1 MTYHDGRT
9 SVFRGNDKS
18 PNRTPL
24 LRGFSFVR
32 LADWVVSFL
41 ESKGIDHAF
50 TVSGGGSIFL
60 CDALATAK
68 RMKYVSCH
76 HEQAAAMAAEAYG
89 RARTGLGLCVVTSG
103 PGGTNAITGVAGAWL
118 DHIPMIVLSGQ
129 CFSGQTIGDSGL
141 RQKGVQELNIIDLV
155 RPITKY
161 AVMVDGAE
169 SIRYHFEKA
178 LYLATEGRPGP
189 VWLDIP
195 ADVQKAEIAPETL
208 SGFGHEETRA
218 PVAVDAVLTLL
229 RNAKRPLLHVGQGVR
244 WAGAEKALTRFLHV
258 SGIPVLTA
266 RNGNDLI
273 DSRHPQYIG
282 RPGTFAQRGANFAVQ
297 TCDLYL
303 AVGTRLSLAQ
313 TGYNAKDY
321 ARNAKVVMV
330 DVDRAELDKDTVNVH
345 LKIEADAGEFLR
357 ALSDAMPQLP
367 DWSGWLKRC
376 KDWQARYPVVLPE
389 YREGARINSYV
400 LMDALSDILTPEH
413 VIVTDVGFAY
423 QSGNQAL
430 RLKSGQRLMSNGGLA
445 SMGWGLPA
453 AIGASFATDRPV
465 LCITGDGGLMMNAQE
480 LSTLAHH
487 KRNVKIIVLNNGGY
501 LTQKQ
506 AGEYAFG
513 RVMGS
518 SEESISF
525 PDFCKLA
532 AAHGIYSFRVDS
544 HFELGVSLIPFMAM
558 DGPGVCEIV
567 MDQNQEQAPKALNR
581 RLPDGSMKPTAI
593 EDAYPFLDPAE
604 IAENLR
610 VE

>member
-1 MTYHDGRT
+1 
-9 SVFRGNDKS
+9 
-18 PNRTPL
+18 
-24 LRGFSFVR
+24 VR

-68 RMKYVSCH
+68 RMSYVSCH
-76 HEQAAAMAAEAYG
+76 HEQAAAMAAEAYARG
-89 RARTGLGLCVVTSG
+89 RTGLGLCVVTSG

-244 WAGAEKALTRFLHV
+244 WAG
-258 SGIPVLTA
+258 
-266 RNGNDLI
+266 DLI

-357 ALSDAMPQLP
+357 ALSDVMPQLP

-376 KDWQARYPVVLPE
+376 KAWQARYPVVLPE

-465 LCITGDGGLMMNAQE
+465 LCITGDGGLMMNVQE
-480 LSTLAHH
+480 LSTIAHH
-487 KRNVKIIVLNNGGY
+487 KRNIKIIVLNNGGY

-506 AGEYAFG
+506 AGEHAFG

-518 SEESISF
+518 SEESLSF
-525 PDFCKLA
+525 PDFQHLA
-532 AAHGIYSFRVDS
+532 KAHGIPYVLSSNPD
-544 HFELGVSLIPFMAM
+544 FMHERLLKVFNTE
-558 DGPGVCEIV
+558 GPVFCEV
-567 MDQNQEQAPKALNR
+567 VTDKNQEQAPKALNR